1 MKFGAPFL
9 TCSPTSASVDSPSQ
23 KRRKSKLAN
32 FISRLRPHHN
42 QEKKDQERANKPEYL
57 PPTYAYKL
65 TKFNHYRYLSLLFD
79 NMALIIFSNYD
90 FSRRTSVGNVP
101 LTPFPNW
108 VYEQYDANC
117 LVEKAHQL
125 LGRFRLF
132 SQTHV
137 AVPREP
143 IELSYWLASN
153 LPLDDKHKLKILG
166 FNCAIRRFVTL
177 FQMF

>member
-1 MKFGAPFL
+1 M
-9 TCSPTSASVDSPSQ
+9 
-23 KRRKSKLAN
+23 
-32 FISRLRPHHN
+32 
-42 QEKKDQERANKPEYL
+42 
-57 PPTYAYKL
+57 
-65 TKFNHYRYLSLLFD
+65 
-79 NMALIIFSNYD
+79 
-90 FSRRTSVGNVP
+90 GNIP
-101 LTPFPNW
+101 LTPFPKW
-108 VYEQYDANC
+108 VYEQYDAKC

-177 FQMF
+177 FQMILLEMIHFTDDIYENHVPQHLLPF

>member
-1 MKFGAPFL
+1 M
-9 TCSPTSASVDSPSQ
+9 
-23 KRRKSKLAN
+23 
-32 FISRLRPHHN
+32 
-42 QEKKDQERANKPEYL
+42 
-57 PPTYAYKL
+57 
-65 TKFNHYRYLSLLFD
+65 
-79 NMALIIFSNYD
+79 
-90 FSRRTSVGNVP
+90 GNIP
-101 LTPFPNW
+101 LTPFPKW

-177 FQMF
+177 FQMILLEMIHFTDDIYENHVPQHLLPF